1 MVAVVP
7 AAVAVVA
14 VHVCCCYCCC
24 CVAVAVPVA
33 VGVVR
38 NAIETLLAGKVKA
51 FPYSIYPA
59 QLPDLMG

>member
-1 MVAVVP
+1 MVL

-14 VHVCCCYCCC
+14 VHVCCCCC
-24 CVAVAVPVA
+24 CVAVVVPVA